1 MAEQAQLAFWQ
12 SNPRSQHRRAHAPDF
27 TASPGGGNELL
38 TGRDASFDAAVAIAV
53 TLSSL

>member
-1 MAEQAQLAFWQ
+1 LAKQSQASTPLP
-12 SNPRSQHRRAHAPDF
+12 SCPDF

-38 TGRDASFDAAVAIAV
+38 TGRDASFDVAVAIAV